1 MSTAAE
7 TGVLLAAAAT
17 VDEGPLRLRNKRD
30 ESDLT
35 AKEARRLHPEAAP
48 SAPAA
53 AADGEPPVPGARVA
67 TARGRRRRAA
77 EQAQAG

>member
-48 SAPAA
+48 SAPAVSTTAPPGRPWANGA
-53 AADGEPPVPGARVA
+53 ASTSSSR
-67 TARGRRRRAA
+67 
-77 EQAQAG
+77 